1 MKKHRDVQGEI
12 EEVLD
17 FLDFKLDQTI
27 LEIGTGTSELALAAD
42 RYCSRV

>member
-17 FLDFKLDQTI
+17 FLDLKLDKTI
-27 LEIGTGTSELALAAD
+27 LEIGTGTGEFALAAA